1 MTGLWVVVGLRV
13 VVNLWVVVS
22 WLVVS
27 WLVVV
32 VGLLV
37 GLIGS
42 GVVVFCRFVKAK
54 LVVDLIGGGIVED
67 ANISPLLV
75 GLAVVTSDSP
85 IV

>member
-13 VVNLWVVVS
+13 VVS
-22 WLVVS
+22 WLVVVG

-32 VGLLV
+32 VGVL
-37 GLIGS
+37 GSLIGS
-42 GVVVFCRFVKAK
+42 GVVVFCGFVKAK